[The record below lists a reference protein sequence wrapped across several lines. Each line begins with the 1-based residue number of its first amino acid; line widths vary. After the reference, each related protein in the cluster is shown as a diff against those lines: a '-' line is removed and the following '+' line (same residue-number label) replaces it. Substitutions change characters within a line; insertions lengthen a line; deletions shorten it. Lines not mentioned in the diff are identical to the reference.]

1 MQQRIAGY
9 ENQIRTL
16 HEQDEQN
23 QSIVETLNSSLNK
36 LRDEN
41 QKLLKAKDEAE
52 AWEKAQAEARQQEEN
67 RRLQLEKEEE
77 DKAEQIRIQQE

>member
-1 MQQRIAGY
+1 MQHRIASY
-9 ENQIRTL
+9 ESKIRAL
-16 HEQDEQN
+16 NEQDEQN
-23 QSIVETLNSSLNK
+23 QGLVETLNSTLNQ

-67 RRLQLEKEEE
+67 RRLQLEKEERE
-77 DKAEQIRIQQE
+77 KAE